1 MLHVAGAFDFNQPPP
16 FEGRNLYLSDS
27 SLQRTVAREGA
38 AWAGDRLAAWG
49 DVLGRA
55 ETFALAAQANRR
67 SPELRTHDRFGNR
80 IDEVEFDASWHEL
93 MSLAMREGE
102 HSSPWTEAR
111 RGAQVARAASYLMHA
126 EVENGTQCPL
136 TMTFA
141 AVPLLRRYAEATPWI
156 AATLLPR
163 VLAREY
169 DPRSLP
175 LAEKSSALIG
185 MGMTERQGGSDLRTN
200 VTLARPDGDGAYLL
214 HGHKWFFSAPMCD
227 AHLMLAQAPAG
238 PSCFLL
244 PRMLPDGTRNG
255 VRLQRL
261 KDKLGNRSNASSEV
275 EFDGASAWLLGE
287 EGRGIPVILEMVQH
301 TRLDCA
307 IGSAGLMRAAVAQA
321 CHHAAHRRAFGKK
334 LIEHS
339 LMQNVLADLALE
351 SEAALALS
359 FRLAR
364 AFEADA
370 GESERA
376 LARLATPALKYWI
389 CKRAPFALAE
399 ALEVH
404 GGNGY
409 VEESPLPR
417 LYREAPVNSIWEGSG
432 NVMCLDVLRAARSE
446 PAAVAALFDELSA
459 ARGADT
465 RLDRQIEALR
475 SMLGRSAAEVDARRV
490 AGAIAV
496 SLAAALLLRN
506 TAGTLAEAYC
516 ASRLGDGCNGALGTL
531 PGSVDCARVVA
542 ESGFDAT

>member
-1 MLHVAGAFDFNQPPP
+1 VRAADAFDVNQPPL
-16 FEGRNLYLSDS
+16 FEGRNLYLTDA
-27 SLQRTVAREGA
+27 SLQRATAREGA
-38 AWAGDRLAAWG
+38 PWATEQLAAWG
-49 DVLGRA
+49 SVLGRA
-55 ETFALAAQANRR
+55 ETFALAARANRC
-67 SPELRTHDRFGNR
+67 SPELKTHDRFGNR

-102 HSSPWTEAR
+102 HSSPWVQTR
-111 RGAQVARAASYLMHA
+111 PGAQVARAAAYLMHA

-141 AVPLLRRYAEATPWI
+141 AVPLLRRHTEATPWI
-156 AATLLPR
+156 AQTLLPR

-169 DPRSLP
+169 DARSLP
-175 LAEKSSALIG
+175 VAEKSSALVG
-185 MGMTERQGGSDLRTN
+185 MGMTERQGGSDVRTN
-200 VTLARPDGDGAYLL
+200 ATLAHPNGDGTYRL

-227 AHLMLAQAPAG
+227 AHLVLAQAPAG
-238 PSCFLL
+238 LSCFLM
-244 PRMLPDGTRNG
+244 PRMLPDGTRNA

-261 KDKLGNRSNASSEV
+261 KDKPGNRSNASSEV

-287 EGRGIPVILEMVQH
+287 EGRGIPVILEVVQH

-307 IGSAGLMRAAVAQA
+307 IGSAGLMRGAVAQA

-334 LIEHS
+334 LIEQA

-351 SEAALALS
+351 SGAALVLS
-359 FRLAR
+359 LRLAR
-364 AFEADA
+364 AFEAEA

-389 CKRAPFALAE
+389 CKRAPFVVAE

-417 LYREAPVNSIWEGSG
+417 LYREAPLNSIWEGSG
-432 NVMCLDVLRAARSE
+432 NVMCLDVLRAARRE
-446 PAAVAALFDELSA
+446 PAAVTALFEELSGA
-459 ARGADT
+459 KGADS
-465 RLDRQIEALR
+465 RLDRQIDALG
-475 SMLGRSAAEVDARRV
+475 SMLGGNLSEVDARRV
-490 AGAIAV
+490 AGTIAV
-496 SLAAALLLRN
+496 SLAAALLLRD
-506 TAGTLAEAYC
+506 APGALAEAYC
-516 ASRLGDGCNGALGTL
+516 ASRLGDGGSGALGTL

-542 ESGFDAT
+542 ESGFHAI